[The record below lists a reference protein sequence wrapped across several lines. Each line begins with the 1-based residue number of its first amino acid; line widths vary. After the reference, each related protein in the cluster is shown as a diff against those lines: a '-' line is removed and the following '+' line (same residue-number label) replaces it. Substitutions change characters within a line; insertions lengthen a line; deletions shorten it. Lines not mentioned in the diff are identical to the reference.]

1 MSPDLH
7 DAQHQ
12 RSAESS
18 LARFPYLVVSE
29 EGIILGEDA
38 ALRVPWE
45 VKDAIPAWN
54 IGQVVSCEHI
64 RKGEVNHNF
73 LIRTVRGN
81 FILRQVSHSHHK
93 TSSDLEF
100 ELAYLDYLKQ
110 ASFPYQI
117 PSAVATTNGSLF
129 ITVYGHFFWLYKFL
143 EGTVVSRLNESR
155 LTQLARMM
163 ATYHLL
169 IERSNLNNGKPASD
183 LYNRTAVL
191 KEMEDYRT
199 EILKGN
205 RTSGNEVTF
214 VAESARLTRIL
225 RGLDEN
231 RYMKVGRY
239 PIHRDL
245 IPENLIWKQD
255 KLVGVIDFENVGGS
269 NEPVVKDISVTMQY
283 CCRDQKVRHQLNI
296 GLARRFLQSYTKDR
310 PLSDEEIHL
319 IPDLIT
325 AGFVEDFVYA
335 FWMLR
340 NDPKRANAYRLTL
353 YSRAAR
359 WSHSN
364 RERIFQAL
372 LS

>member
-1 MSPDLH
+1 M
-7 DAQHQ
+7 
-12 RSAESS
+12 
-18 LARFPYLVVSE
+18 SE

-45 VKDAIPAWN
+45 VKDAISAWN
-54 IGQVVSCEHI
+54 IGQVVSCEHV

-129 ITVYGHFFWLYKFL
+129 VTVEGHFFWLYKFL

-155 LTQLARMM
+155 LAQLARMM
-163 ATYHLL
+163 STYHLL
-169 IERSNLNNGKPASD
+169 IERSTLNNGKPASD
-183 LYNRTAVL
+183 SYNRTAVL
-191 KEMEDYRT
+191 KEIEDYMS
-199 EILKGN
+199 EISRKNTTN
-205 RTSGNEVTF
+205 RDEATF
-214 VAESARLTRIL
+214 LEESARLIRIL
-225 RGLDEN
+225 RRLDDSPYSSL
-231 RYMKVGRY
+231 RRY

-255 KLVGVIDFENVGGS
+255 KLVGVIDFENVSGS
-269 NEPVVKDISVTMQY
+269 NDPIVKDISVTMQY

-296 GLARRFLQSYTKDR
+296 GLARRFLQSYKKDR
-310 PLSDEEIHL
+310 SLSDEEIHL

-325 AGFVEDFVYA
+325 AGFVEDFAYA

-340 NDPKRANAYRLTL
+340 NDPKRTKAYRLTL
-353 YSRAAR
+353 YSRAAQ

-364 RERIFQAL
+364 RERISRAL
-372 LS
+372 LN